1 MKTQSVETL
10 KGGEILAVD
19 IMDDQNEILLEKGT
33 VIKNEYIDLLKRL
46 EIFHVN
52 LQDDAALME
61 SPHYVLEQP
70 LVDDFVEQIQKI
82 LESHIY
88 QEIYHGSHSLKK
100 LKMIAR
106 NLTGELQKRES
117 QIAVFDLNCV
127 SGSLYEHT
135 FMVTALSLLTAI
147 RMGLQEEMLHTIAEG
162 CLLHN
167 LGLRYITVPY
177 QDFTPEDHSPAEV
190 FELKKHTILGYSAL
204 ESASWLDG
212 TVKDMVLFHHERKDG
227 SGYPLKQ
234 KNNKLECRIIQAC
247 DSFCCKIF
255 GMECRRVSVEEAWR
269 ELSFDQGRLYDK
281 EVTDT
286 LLSLAACYPVG
297 TIIKEIGIVIEQTE
311 NPTDPLIAVMDE
323 YGSLTGNQIRL
334 EGETCTNI

>member
-10 KGGEILAVD
+10 KGGEILAMD
-19 IMDDQNEILLEKGT
+19 IMDDQNEILLVKGT
-33 VIKNEYIDLLKRL
+33 VIKNEYIELLKRL
-46 EIFHVN
+46 EILHVN

-61 SPHYVLEQP
+61 CPHYVLEP
-70 LVDDFVEQIQKI
+70 SLIAEYVEQIQQI

-88 QEIYHGSHSLKK
+88 QEIYHGSHSLKSMK
-100 LKMIAR
+100 FIAR
-106 NLTGELQKRES
+106 SLTDELQKRAEK
-117 QIAVFDLNCV
+117 IAVFDIDCILGN
-127 SGSLYEHT
+127 LYEHT
-135 FMVTALSLLTAI
+135 FIVTALSLLTAI
-147 RMGLQEEMLHTIAEG
+147 RMGLQKDMLYMIAEG

-167 LGLRYITVPY
+167 LGLRYVTVPY
-177 QDFTPEDHSPAEV
+177 QDFVPEDHTPAEV

-204 ESASWLDG
+204 ESASWLDS

-234 KNNKLECRIIQAC
+234 KKNSLECRIIQVC

-255 GMECRRVSVEEAWR
+255 GLECRRISVEEAWR
-269 ELSFDQGRLYDK
+269 ELFFDQGKLYDK
-281 EVTDT
+281 EVTDI

-297 TIIKEIGIVIEQTE
+297 TIIKNTGIVIEQTE
-311 NPTDPLIAVMDE
+311 NPIDPLVAAFGE
-323 YGSLTGNQIRL
+323 NGSLTGKQIRL